1 MAGPKPK
8 RVVLQGVPASP
19 GFAIGPAYLLHPE
32 DRVVKK
38 RIIPPEKVDQE
49 VARLKR
55 ALDKAYKEIQ
65 GIKTRISGD
74 VGEYEAR
81 IFDSHMMMLQ
91 DSEIVDA
98 VIKDISENLHN
109 AEYAYSA
116 RINALAERFESMSGG
131 FLKDHMSDLRDVATR
146 VIDILMLSE
155 NNHSYLE
162 VPEPVIV
169 MTRNLTPSVLSQFN
183 RKNTLGL
190 TIEVGGKTSHVAIL
204 ARSLEIPAVSGV
216 SWSGIEVEPGQTVI
230 VDGTAGTVI
239 LNPSLRD
246 IKEYEIKKAAFFA
259 NERELSTL
267 RDLEP
272 VTTDGKYIEVSA
284 NIELPIEVESVLQ
297 YGGDSVGLYRSE
309 FLFLIREDMPSEE
322 EQYQAYKYIGERM
335 SPRAVTIRTMDAGG
349 DKLVPA
355 LKMAGELNPYMGW
368 RSIRVCLDNREIFKI
383 QLRAILRA
391 TAFSN
396 IRIMFPMISNL
407 WEIRESK
414 KLLDEVRKEL
424 DQAGIGYN
432 PQLEVGCMVE
442 VPSAV
447 VMAEE
452 LAREVDFFSIGT
464 NDLIQFTLA
473 VDRANERIAELFEPN
488 SPAVWRQIRAVIDTA
503 RRHGIQA
510 CVCGEM
516 AGDPLAAIVLIG
528 MGIDELSMG
537 PGVLL
542 EMKKLIRSIS
552 FEEARLCAEQVC
564 RFTTADEI
572 SAFLRERY
580 AAKLEDLGV
589 GRFPTSK
596 RPAPF

>member
-1 MAGPKPK
+1 MPGSTPK
-8 RVVLQGVPASP
+8 RLVLQGVPASP
-19 GFAIGPAYLLHPE
+19 GFAIGPAFLLHPE

-38 RIIPPEKVDQE
+38 RPIPPEKVEQE
-49 VARLKR
+49 VARLRR
-55 ALDKAYKEIQ
+55 ALDKAHKEIL

-98 VIKDISENLHN
+98 VIKDIHENLHN
-109 AEYAYSA
+109 AEYAYSG
-116 RINALAERFESMSGG
+116 RINALAERFENMSGG

-155 NNHSYLE
+155 NNQSYLE

-169 MTRNLTPSVLSQFN
+169 MSRNLTPSVLSQFN

-190 TIEVGGKTSHVAIL
+190 TTEVGGKTSHVSIL
-204 ARSLEIPAVSGV
+204 ARSLEIPAVSGI
-216 SWSGIEVEPGQTVI
+216 SLSGIDIEPGQTVI
-230 VDGTAGTVI
+230 LDGTAGFII

-259 NERELSTL
+259 MERELSTL

-272 VTTDGKYIEVSA
+272 VTTDGKYIELSA

-297 YGGDSVGLYRSE
+297 YGADSVGLYRSE
-309 FLFLIREDMPSEE
+309 FLFLTREDMPSEE

-368 RSIRVCLDNREIFKI
+368 RSIRVCLDNRDIFKT
-383 QLRAILRA
+383 QLRAVLRA
-391 TAFSN
+391 TAYSN
-396 IRIMFPMISNL
+396 IRLMFPMISNL
-407 WEIRESK
+407 WEIRETK
-414 KLLDEVRKEL
+414 KMLDEVRKEL
-424 DQAGIGYN
+424 DKDSIAYN
-432 PQLEVGCMVE
+432 PQLEIGCMVE

-447 VMAEE
+447 VMADE

-488 SPAVWRQIRAVIDTA
+488 SPAVWRQIKSVIEVA
-503 RRHGIQA
+503 RRHGIQV

-516 AGDPLAAIVLIG
+516 AGDPFAAIVLIG

-552 FEEARLCAEQVC
+552 FEQARACSEDVLKL
-564 RFTTADEI
+564 TTADEI
-572 SAFLRERY
+572 GSYLGDKFG
-580 AAKLEDLGV
+580 AKLVDLGITK
-589 GRFPTSK
+589 FPAK
-596 RPAPF
+596 RPAAF

>member
-1 MAGPKPK
+1 MPGTNPK
-8 RVVLQGVPASP
+8 RTVLQGVPASP
-19 GFAIGPAYLLHPE
+19 GFAIGPAFLLHPE
-32 DRVVKK
+32 DRIVKK
-38 RIIPPEKVDQE
+38 RLIPPEKVAHE

-55 ALDKAYKEIQ
+55 ALDKAHKEILA
-65 GIKTRISGD
+65 IKTRISGD

-91 DSEIVDA
+91 DGEIVDE
-98 VIKDISENLHN
+98 VIKDIHENLHN

-116 RINALAERFESMSGG
+116 RINSLAERFENMAGG

-155 NNHSYLE
+155 NNLSYLD

-169 MTRNLTPSVLSQFN
+169 MSRNLTPSVLSQFN

-190 TIEVGGKTSHVAIL
+190 TTEVGGKTSHVSIL
-204 ARSLEIPAVSGV
+204 ARSLEIPAVSGI
-216 SWSGIEVEPGQTVI
+216 SLSGIDIEPGQTVI
-230 VDGTAGTVI
+230 LDGTAGFII

-259 NERELSTL
+259 MERELSTL

-272 VTTDGKYIEVSA
+272 VTTDGKYIELSA

-297 YGGDSVGLYRSE
+297 YGADSVGLYRSE
-309 FLFLIREDMPSEE
+309 FLFLTREDMPSEE

-368 RSIRVCLDNREIFKI
+368 RSIRVCLDNRDIFKT
-383 QLRAILRA
+383 QLRAVLRA
-391 TAFSN
+391 TAYSN
-396 IRIMFPMISNL
+396 IRLMFPMISNL
-407 WEIRESK
+407 WEIRETK
-414 KLLDEVRKEL
+414 KMLDEVRLEL
-424 DQAGIGYN
+424 DRDGIAYN
-432 PQLEVGCMVE
+432 PQLEIGCMVE

-447 VMAEE
+447 VMADE

-473 VDRANERIAELFEPN
+473 VDRANERIAELYEPN
-488 SPAVWRQIRAVIDTA
+488 SPAVWRQIKSVIEVA

-516 AGDPLAAIVLIG
+516 AGDPFAAIVLIG

-552 FEEARLCAEQVC
+552 YEQARECSESVLQL
-564 RFTTADEI
+564 TTAVEI
-572 SAFLRERY
+572 SAYLSDHFGARL
-580 AAKLEDLGV
+580 ADLGITK
-589 GRFPTSK
+589 FPGN

>member
-1 MAGPKPK
+1 MSGSKPK

-32 DRVVKK
+32 ERIVKK
-38 RIIPPEKVDQE
+38 RIIPAERVDQE

-55 ALDKAYKEIQ
+55 ALDKAHKEIL

-81 IFDSHMMMLQ
+81 IFDTHMMMLQ
-91 DSEIVDA
+91 DSEIVDT
-98 VIKDISENLHN
+98 VIKDIHDNLHN
-109 AEYAYSA
+109 AEYAYST
-116 RINALAERFESMSGG
+116 RINSLAERFENISGG

-155 NNHSYLE
+155 NNLSYLD

-169 MTRNLTPSVLSQFN
+169 MSRNLTPSVLSQFN

-190 TIEVGGKTSHVAIL
+190 TIEVGGKTSHVSIL
-204 ARSLEIPAVSGV
+204 ARSLEIPAVSGIAL
-216 SWSGIEVEPGQTVI
+216 SGIDIEPGQMVI
-230 VDGTAGTVI
+230 LDGTAGFII

-259 NERELSTL
+259 MERELSTL

-272 VTTDGKYIEVSA
+272 VTTDGKYIELSA

-297 YGGDSVGLYRSE
+297 YGADSVGLYRSE
-309 FLFLIREDMPSEE
+309 FLFLTREDMPSEE

-368 RSIRVCLDNREIFKI
+368 RSIRVCLDNREIFKT
-383 QLRAILRA
+383 QLRAIMRA
-391 TAFSN
+391 TAYSN
-396 IRIMFPMISNL
+396 IRLMFPMISNL
-407 WEIRESK
+407 WEIRETK
-414 KLLDEVRKEL
+414 RMLDDVRKEL
-424 DQAGIGYN
+424 DRDGIAYN
-432 PQLEVGCMVE
+432 AQLEIGCMVE
-442 VPSAV
+442 VPAAV
-447 VMAEE
+447 VMADE

-488 SPAVWRQIRAVIDTA
+488 SPAVWRQIKSVIEVA

-552 FEEARLCAEQVC
+552 FEEARLCSEEVIKL
-564 RFTTADEI
+564 TTADEI
-572 SAFLRERY
+572 GTFLRGRY
-580 AAKLEDLGV
+580 GLKLADLGITK
-589 GRFPTSK
+589 FPGK
-596 RPAPF
+596 RPSPV

>member
-1 MAGPKPK
+1 MSNPKPK

-19 GFAIGPAYLLHPE
+19 GFAIGPAFLLHPE

-38 RIIPPEKVDQE
+38 RVIPPEKAEQE

-55 ALDKAYKEIQ
+55 ALEKAHKEILA
-65 GIKTRISGD
+65 IKTRISGD

-81 IFDSHMMMLQ
+81 IFDTHMMMLQ
-91 DSEIVDA
+91 DSEILDA
-98 VIKDISENLHN
+98 VFKEIREHLYN

-116 RINALAERFESMSGG
+116 RINSLAERFETMSGG

-155 NNHSYLE
+155 NNLSYLD

-169 MTRNLTPSVLSQFN
+169 MSRNLTPSVLSQFN

-190 TIEVGGKTSHVAIL
+190 TTEVGGKTSHVSIL
-204 ARSLEIPAVSGV
+204 ARSLEIPSVSGI
-216 SWSGIEVEPGQTVI
+216 SLSGIDIEPGQTVI
-230 VDGTAGTVI
+230 LDGTAGFVI

-259 NERELSTL
+259 MERELSTL
-267 RDLEP
+267 RDLES
-272 VTTDGKYIEVSA
+272 VTTDGKYIELSA

-297 YGGDSVGLYRSE
+297 YGADSVGLYRSE
-309 FLFLIREDMPSEE
+309 FLFLTREDMPSEE

-368 RSIRVCLDNREIFKI
+368 RSIRVCLDNRPIFKT
-383 QLRAILRA
+383 QLRAVLRA
-391 TAFSN
+391 TAYSN
-396 IRIMFPMISNL
+396 IRLMFPMISNL
-407 WEIRESK
+407 WEIRETK
-414 KLLDEVRKEL
+414 KILAEVRGEL
-424 DQAGIGYN
+424 DQEGIAYN
-432 PQLEVGCMVE
+432 TQLEIGCMVE

-488 SPAVWRQIRAVIDTA
+488 SPAVWRQIKSVIEVA
-503 RRHGIQA
+503 RKHGIQA

-552 FEEARLCAEQVC
+552 FEEARICSEEVISL
-564 RFTTADEI
+564 TTANEI
-572 SAFLRERY
+572 NDYLRERY
-580 AAKLEDLGV
+580 GARLQDLGITK
-589 GRFPTSK
+589 FPGK
-596 RPAPF
+596 RPSPF